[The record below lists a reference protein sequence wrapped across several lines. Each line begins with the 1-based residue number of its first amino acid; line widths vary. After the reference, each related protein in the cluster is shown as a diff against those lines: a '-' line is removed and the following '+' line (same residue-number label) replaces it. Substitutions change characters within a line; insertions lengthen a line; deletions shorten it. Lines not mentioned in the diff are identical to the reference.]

1 MRHSMEA
8 SPAKSTPAEEVFF
21 HDGLGDRLLIRDPY
35 GKPAHESLLLRPEL
49 SAVPSFE
56 FSLNKRLTQLEQ
68 FDHPAF
74 VRVRRLIRVP
84 GPLPRLGVISDY
96 TPGTRLSE
104 VLAGMDHTSTSAP
117 GGGVLFVAHE
127 LLDAMSALHRQS
139 PDISHGALAPERVVI
154 NDRIRITDYVLGS
167 AIEQLRFSPERY
179 WKELRVAVPASAG
192 ASRLDRRADVA
203 QIGMIVLALF
213 AGRPLREGEDMGH
226 VAGVVAA
233 LVLPES
239 IKTWLMRMLHLDP
252 RRAYVSV
259 VEANEGLDEAIR
271 DSGVQP
277 VPLVLNS
284 LGIKTQRASTPVVV
298 RPPQPKP
305 TAPPIAVKKP
315 AVRAKQDAW
324 NAHDVDDRQFG
335 IHAQGTTIGAQRSS
349 WFGKRAKT
357 VMKVGLL
364 GVALAG
370 AFTAAQFVPA
380 PAMLFSNTGTLV
392 VESNPAGA
400 VLLVDGQ
407 DQGRT
412 PLTLTLKTGRHE
424 VELRGGGKPRVFNVF
439 ISSGA
444 RVSQY
449 VELPRRR

>member
-1 MRHSMEA
+1 
-8 SPAKSTPAEEVFF
+8 
-21 HDGLGDRLLIRDPY
+21 
-35 GKPAHESLLLRPEL
+35 
-49 SAVPSFE
+49 
-56 FSLNKRLTQLEQ
+56 
-68 FDHPAF
+68 
-74 VRVRRLIRVP
+74 
-84 GPLPRLGVISDY
+84 LPRLSVISDY
-96 TPGTRLSE
+96 TAGTRLSE
-104 VLAGMDHTSTSAP
+104 VLAGMDHTSTPAP
-117 GGGVLFVAHE
+117 AGGVLFVAHE
-127 LLDAMSALHRQS
+127 LLEAIAALHRQS
-139 PDISHGALAPERVVI
+139 PEISHGALAPERVVI

-179 WKELRVAVPASAG
+179 WKDLRVAVPASAG

-203 QIGMIVLALF
+203 QIGMIALALF
-213 AGRPLREGEDMGH
+213 VGRPLREGEDMGH
-226 VAGVVAA
+226 VAEVAAA
-233 LVLPES
+233 LVLPAS

-259 VEANEGLDEAIR
+259 VEATEGLDEAVSE
-271 DSGVQP
+271 SGIQA

-284 LGIKTQRASTPVVV
+284 LGIKTQRAGTPVTV
-298 RPPQPKP
+298 RLPQPKP
-305 TAPPIAVKKP
+305 PAPTVAVKKP

-324 NAHDVDDRQFG
+324 NAHDVDDRRFG
-335 IHAQGTTIGAQRSS
+335 VQTQGSTSESPRAR

-357 VMKVGLL
+357 VLKVGLL

-400 VLLVDGQ
+400 TLLVDGQ
-407 DQGRT
+407 DRGRT
-412 PLTLTLKTGRHE
+412 PLTLTLKSGRHE

-449 VELPRRR
+449 VELPPRR